1 MKAWKITSDGISM
14 QETSSQSVRDGQ
26 LKIKTKYTLIGVL
39 DKYLYDTR
47 SAWSARSEET
57 ENRSP
62 GETSLP

>member
-47 SAWSARSEET
+47 SEIGRAHV
-57 ENRSP
+57 
-62 GETSLP
+62 